1 MIAYFILVHRYPQ
14 QFKRLFRAIYNPQ
27 DSFLVHIDKRAGM
40 DLYKE
45 VKEFLEAFSNAHLL
59 ESQNVVWWW
68 YSMVEA
74 ELRGIRKLLEL
85 SLQWNFFINLSGQ
98 DFPIKSSK
106 EIRTF
111 LNANAGIDFITV
123 ANQELERPNTMNR
136 INNYFTESETG
147 FSWSP
152 YERPYMNQ
160 VTPYIGG
167 QWKIL
172 SRSCCEFL
180 CTSPKVEKFIA
191 YYKNTLIPDES
202 FFQTVLM
209 NTGYSGTIINN
220 DKRAI
225 IWIPDIGIKL
235 TSQVFT
241 ESETNALIKSWEIKL
256 RPKTFTSVDYS
267 YLLSSS
273 ALFGRKFDETVDDTI
288 IDMLEESFQTEW

>member
-1 MIAYFILVHRYPQ
+1 
-14 QFKRLFRAIYNPQ
+14 
-27 DSFLVHIDKRAGM
+27 
-40 DLYKE
+40 
-45 VKEFLEAFSNAHLL
+45 
-59 ESQNVVWWW
+59 
-68 YSMVEA
+68 
-74 ELRGIRKLLEL
+74 
-85 SLQWNFFINLSGQ
+85 
-98 DFPIKSSK
+98 
-106 EIRTF
+106 
-111 LNANAGIDFITV
+111 
-123 ANQELERPNTMNR
+123 
-136 INNYFTESETG
+136 
-147 FSWSP
+147 
-152 YERPYMNQ
+152 MNQ

-241 ESETNALIKSWEIKL
+241 ESETNALIKS
-256 RPKTFTSVDYS
+256 
-267 YLLSSS
+267 
-273 ALFGRKFDETVDDTI
+273 
-288 IDMLEESFQTEW
+288 